1 MKKLS
6 SAVLAILLSS
16 GLIACGKGPQAPA
29 GDEAPAT
36 EATPEASVADARPAS
51 YAQCSSCHSVQAG
64 SNGIG
69 PSLAGVFGAKA
80 GHLGDAYKYSDAL
93 LASGLTW
100 DEATLDEWLTSSS
113 KKVPGTKMVYAGQA
127 DPAKRKELIEYLK
140 TLK

>member
-1 MKKLS
+1 MRSWNGMTL
-6 SAVLAILLSS
+6 AIVLASS
-16 GLIACGKGPQAPA
+16 LAACGGPKDAPA
-29 GDEAPAT
+29 DEESAAV
-36 EATPEASVADARPAS
+36 PEASATAADARPAS
-51 YAQCSSCHSVQAG
+51 FAMCSACHAVQAG

-80 GHLGDAYKYSDAL
+80 GHLEDSYKYSDAL

-100 DEATLDEWLTSSS
+100 DEATLDEWLISPS
-113 KKVPGTKMVYAGQA
+113 KKVAGTKMVYAGQA

>member
-1 MKKLS
+1 MRSWNGIALAVMLAGALAACSGPKNTPADEE
-6 SAVLAILLSS
+6 SAVA
-16 GLIACGKGPQAPA
+16 
-29 GDEAPAT
+29 
-36 EATPEASVADARPAS
+36 ADARPAS
-51 YAQCSSCHSVQAG
+51 FAMCSACHAVQGG

-93 LASGLTW
+93 LASGLMW
-100 DEATLDEWLTSSS
+100 DEQALDEWLVMPSR
-113 KKVPGTKMVYAGQA
+113 KVPGTKMVYAGQA

>member
-1 MKKLS
+1 MRSWNGIALAVMLAGGLAACSGPKNTPADEE
-6 SAVLAILLSS
+6 SAVA
-16 GLIACGKGPQAPA
+16 AA
-29 GDEAPAT
+29 
-36 EATPEASVADARPAS
+36 ARPAS
-51 YAQCSSCHSVQAG
+51 FAMCSACHAVQGG

-100 DEATLDEWLTSSS
+100 DEQALDEWLIMPS
-113 KKVPGTKMVYAGQA
+113 KKVPGTKMIYAGQP

-140 TLK
+140 MLK

>member
-1 MKKLS
+1 MRCWNGI
-6 SAVLAILLSS
+6 ALAIMLAGGLAACS
-16 GLIACGKGPQAPA
+16 GPK
-29 GDEAPAT
+29 EAPADEGGAPT
-36 EATPEASVADARPAS
+36 VADARPAAF
-51 YAQCSSCHSVQAG
+51 AQCSSCHAVQAG
-64 SNGIG
+64 SHGIG

-93 LASGLTW
+93 LASGLMW
-100 DEATLDEWLTSSS
+100 DEQALDEWLIMPS